1 MRPHWPK
8 RRKALIEWI
17 SSWAGGIIVAVII
30 GTIIEM
36 ILPEGNSKKYIKVV
50 IGIYVLFT
58 IISPVITKFTGKSI
72 EVSNMLSLDEYIE
85 EAERST
91 EIQNVIQNS
100 NANSILSI
108 YSEEIKKDMVAK
120 IKSRG
125 YEVNNIE
132 VEIADDESYSI
143 LSIDVDVSNLN
154 KEREENNVEGYVDT
168 NEQEDNTMQSTV
180 EPVENVNKIEIN
192 IEKEEK
198 NKKGDSSE
206 SKTNNEDNER
216 REHIK

>member
-1 MRPHWPK
+1 
-8 RRKALIEWI
+8 
-17 SSWAGGIIVAVII
+17 
-30 GTIIEM
+30 M

-120 IKSRG
+120 IKSKG

-154 KEREENNVEGYVDT
+154 KEREENNVEGYVDK

-192 IEKEEK
+192 IEKEEN
-198 NKKGDSSE
+198 NKEGDSSE
-206 SKTNNEDNER
+206 SKTNSEDNER

>member
-1 MRPHWPK
+1 
-8 RRKALIEWI
+8 
-17 SSWAGGIIVAVII
+17 
-30 GTIIEM
+30 
-36 ILPEGNSKKYIKVV
+36 
-50 IGIYVLFT
+50 
-58 IISPVITKFTGKSI
+58 
-72 EVSNMLSLDEYIE
+72 MLSLDEYIE
-85 EAERST
+85 ESERST

-108 YSEEIKKDMVAK
+108 YSEEIRKDMVAK
-120 IKSRG
+120 IKSKG
-125 YEVNNIE
+125 YDVNNIE

-143 LSIDVDVSNLN
+143 LSINVDVSNLN
-154 KEREENNVEGYVDT
+154 KERKENNVEGYVDT
-168 NEQEDNTMQSTV
+168 NKQEDNTMQSTV